1 MNQLCEIIND
11 VFDELEGVSWS
22 SKRYHE
28 YGFYERNKKKE
39 VRIIFWIWYASWEHF
54 EIPVCLA
61 VEYSGKAPEQWGV
74 TPKTAW
80 FVNLCIR
87 EMLKD
92 SNPTKFEN
100 VVQFDEKTII
110 RKKL

>member
-39 VRIIFWIWYASWEHF
+39 VRIIF
-54 EIPVCLA
+54 
-61 VEYSGKAPEQWGV
+61 
-74 TPKTAW
+74 
-80 FVNLCIR
+80 
-87 EMLKD
+87 
-92 SNPTKFEN
+92 
-100 VVQFDEKTII
+100 
-110 RKKL
+110 